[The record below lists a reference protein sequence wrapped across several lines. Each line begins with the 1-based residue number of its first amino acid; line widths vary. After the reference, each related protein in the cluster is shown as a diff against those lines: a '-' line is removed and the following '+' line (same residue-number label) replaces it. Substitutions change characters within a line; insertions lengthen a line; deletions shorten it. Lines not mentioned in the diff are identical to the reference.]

1 MTANLAKREELIA
14 QIEALI
20 PFTDVKTAKNEFR
33 ELSRSWEKIGITHR
47 DKRAAMDA
55 RVAKVEDAI
64 KSAEAEI
71 WRKTDPAAKA
81 RAADV
86 VKQLTDS
93 IANYEKVAAKSESVG
108 NSKKAQEALES
119 AAARKIWLADA
130 EKALAEFN

>member
-1 MTANLAKREELIA
+1 
-14 QIEALI
+14 
-20 PFTDVKTAKNEFR
+20 
-33 ELSRSWEKIGITHR
+33 
-47 DKRAAMDA
+47 MDA
-55 RVAKVEDAI
+55 RVAKVEEAI

-86 VKQLTDS
+86 VKQLADS
-93 IANYEKVAAKSESVG
+93 IANYEKIAAKSAAAG

-119 AAARKIWLADA
+119 ASARKLWLADA